1 MTKQSQS
8 LITPINLVTYA
19 LFLRVSILAAVI
31 AAAASCSAAQDQGQ
45 VKPNVVII
53 FTDDQ
58 GTLDANCFG
67 STDLHTPAIDSLAR
81 EGVRFTQAYAHTVC
95 CPARAML
102 LTGRHPQR
110 SNVNTWVQERIH
122 GPDSLNMRASEVT
135 LAEALRAAGYQ
146 TALYGKWHLGAH
158 RNHEPT
164 KQGFDEFFGF
174 HGGYIDN
181 YVHFRLHRLGFHDL
195 YEGRREV
202 FHRGQYFPDLI
213 VDRAISFIERNQN
226 VPFFLYFALN
236 IPHYPEQSLERH
248 RRRYRA
254 MEEPRR
260 SYAATISTVDEYVG
274 RILTQLEARGLRERT
289 IIVFMS
295 DNGHSEEDVRVSVD
309 NHLSGYPKGH
319 NFGPNGGGGNTGKWI
334 GAKGSFL
341 EGGIRVPA
349 IVSYPQRLPRNVVR
363 DQAVTAM
370 DWYPTILDLA
380 GIEPPKGVQLDG
392 HNLLPLIEDRN
403 APSPYRL
410 MHWQWQQAWA
420 VRQGDWKLIVNGKL
434 GITSPPLAD
443 VHLGHL
449 AEERPE
455 QKNHAR
461 QQPEIVGRL
470 KQLHAEWA
478 ARVTRN
484 DPL

>member
-1 MTKQSQS
+1 MHKAR
-8 LITPINLVTYA
+8 A
-19 LFLRVSILAAVI
+19 LFLRVSILAIVI
-31 AAAASCSAAQDQGQ
+31 ATAAPGSLAQDQGHN
-45 VKPNVVII
+45 KPNVVVI

-58 GTLDANCFG
+58 GTLDANCYG

-122 GPDSLNMRASEVT
+122 GRDGLNMLASEVT
-135 LAEALRAAGYQ
+135 LAEALGAAGYQ

-158 RNHEPT
+158 RDHEPM

-213 VDRAISFIERNQN
+213 VDRAISFIERNQD

-274 RILTQLEARGLRERT
+274 RILTQLEGRGLRERT

-349 IVSYPQRLPRNVVR
+349 ILSYPERLPRDVVR

-380 GIEPPKGVQLDG
+380 GIEPPKGVELDG
-392 HNLLPLIEDRN
+392 HNVLPLIEDQN
-403 APSPYRL
+403 APSPYGL
-410 MHWQWQQAWA
+410 MHWQWQQTWA
-420 VRQGDWKLIVNGKL
+420 VREGDWKLIVNGRL

-443 VHLGHL
+443 VHLGNL
-449 AEERPE
+449 AEEHPE
-455 QKNHAR
+455 QKNYAEEH
-461 QQPEIVGRL
+461 PEIVGRL
-470 KQLHAEWA
+470 KQSHDEWA
-478 ARVTRN
+478 DRVTSK
-484 DPL
+484 DPPRR